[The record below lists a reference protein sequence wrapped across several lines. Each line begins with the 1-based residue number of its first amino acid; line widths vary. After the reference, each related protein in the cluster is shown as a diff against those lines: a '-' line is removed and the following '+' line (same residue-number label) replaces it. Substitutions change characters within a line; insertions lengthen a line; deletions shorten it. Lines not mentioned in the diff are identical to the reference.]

1 MGSLIVIG
9 RVHTVLGQTQGP
21 WSPQGKGPTLHQS
34 PSVSPPLGPPSL
46 PPPLPSLPSSPHC
59 VKHIL
64 AQCPEVCLTQFGP
77 AILPRSRLDST
88 WGRIQIKQILHSIEV
103 LFIGLY
109 YVDT

>member
-9 RVHTVLGQTQGP
+9 RVHTVLGTLVPTGEGTHNPSVSICVPSP
-21 WSPQGKGPTLHQS
+21 WSP
-34 PSVSPPLGPPSL
+34 SL
-46 PPPLPSLPSSPHC
+46 PLPLPSLPSSPHC

-88 WGRIQIKQILHSIEV
+88 WGRIQIKQILHCIEV